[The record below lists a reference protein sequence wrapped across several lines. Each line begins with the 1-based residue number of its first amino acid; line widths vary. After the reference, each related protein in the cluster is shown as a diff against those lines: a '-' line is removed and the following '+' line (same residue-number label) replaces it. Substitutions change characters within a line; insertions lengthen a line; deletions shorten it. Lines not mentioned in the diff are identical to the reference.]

1 MSMKDFVFRSD
12 TKLLFRNDIRNTIAE
27 ICRGQKVMFVYGTSS
42 ALRNG
47 CREDVVTA
55 LETTGIFKRVP
66 GNPGGN
72 THSKRELLYNDV
84 YVETRHRGY
93 VAVAQVVLHAMIGIK
108 PYP

>member
-55 LETTGIFKRVP
+55 LETAGIPFMEY
-66 GNPGGN
+66 GN
-72 THSKRELLYNDV
+72 SSREFPV
-84 YVETRHRGY
+84 IQE
-93 VAVAQVVLHAMIGIK
+93 GIRIAK
-108 PYP
+108 ENCCTLTYT